1 MDPHP
6 IAQPIETADDAI
18 NREDFDTVV
27 DLYTEDA
34 VLVVTPGVN
43 AVGKLEIRRAM
54 ERIAAHFDRSMDV
67 RQAGMVILETGDT
80 ALVLARTQVSARHAP
95 MVERRATYVFRK
107 EAGNRWLCAVDNSY
121 GHEVLDAAL

>member
-6 IAQPIETADDAI
+6 IAQLNETADDAI

-43 AVGKLEIRRAM
+43 AVGKLEIHRAM

-107 EAGNRWLCAVDNSY
+107 EAGNRWLCTVDNSY